1 MNLIEFV
8 GYLASA
14 LVFAT
19 FCMKTM
25 IPLRMAAICSNLAFI
40 IYGFYDHVY
49 PVLILHVILL
59 PLNVIRT
66 AQLTYFVR
74 RVEKAS
80 KGDLSVDWLK
90 PFMKHAQ
97 RKAGEMLFCRGD
109 TADCLYMV
117 ISGELLLV
125 EIDHVARAGDFL
137 GEVAL
142 FSADHRRTQTARAI
156 TDIELL
162 WIGEKELAQVFYQNP
177 EISFY
182 FLRLITSRLVAN
194 AARFESLA
202 LRSAASVQEVLNA

>member
-1 MNLIEFV
+1 MDLIELV

-25 IPLRMAAICSNLAFI
+25 MPLRVAAICSNLAFMV
-40 IYGFYDHVY
+40 YGFYGHVH
-49 PVLILHVILL
+49 PVLFLHVILL
-59 PLNVIRT
+59 PLNVVRT
-66 AQLTYFVR
+66 AQLAYFVK
-74 RVEKAS
+74 RVENAS
-80 KGDLSVDWLK
+80 KGDLSIDWLK
-90 PFMKHAQ
+90 PFMKPAG
-97 RKAGEMLFCRGD
+97 RRAGETLFCRGD
-109 TADCLYMV
+109 IADCLYMIV
-117 ISGELLLV
+117 SGELLFV
-125 EIDHVARAGDFL
+125 EIDYVSRAGDFI

-182 FLRLITSRLVAN
+182 FLRLITNRLVAN
-194 AARFESLA
+194 AARFESIA
-202 LRSAASVQEVLNA
+202 